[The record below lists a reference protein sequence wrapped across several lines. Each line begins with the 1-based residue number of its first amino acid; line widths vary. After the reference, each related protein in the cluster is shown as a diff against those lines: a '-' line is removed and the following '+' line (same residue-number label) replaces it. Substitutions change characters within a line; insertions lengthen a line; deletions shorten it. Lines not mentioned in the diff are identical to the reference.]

1 MSVTE
6 RGREGEGNTRGST
19 RIEYMQTQFDG
30 FKFFYKAQKIY
41 KHSILISCLSVIF
54 FIYLHL
60 MRRK

>member
-19 RIEYMQTQFDG
+19 RIEYIQTQFDG

-54 FIYLHL
+54 
-60 MRRK
+60 